1 MFLARVIGSVVAT
14 IKAPGLEGA
23 RLLVVVPVDARDPE
37 RRAAGGPIV
46 ACDQAQAGPGD
57 EVYCVTSREATHAM
71 PDPFVPVDAAIVG
84 VVDRVDYDSGRGR
97 GWLRAEDR

>member
-1 MFLARVIGSVVAT
+1 MFLGRVIGQVVAT

-23 RLLVVVPVDARDPE
+23 KLLVVQPLD
-37 RRAAGGPIV
+37 AAGELLGAPVV

-57 EVYCVTSREATHAM
+57 HVFCVDKREATLAM

-84 VVDRVDYDSGRGR
+84 IVDH
-97 GWLRAEDR
+97 AERESR